1 MAWRLEPVRQAVRC
15 ARTSPPA
22 ANVCAPAATDGLFAR
37 AQLDEYKAAERDR
50 ERKRDRSA
58 RQRPADSSQQWAK
71 RTKAKR
77 EQLFAEEAAAA
88 KAACRAVDVTLAVKP
103 KYISDG
109 YLTCPRLYNH
119 LQEAAEAERDWQER
133 VREGRFVVL
142 RVKPSLDLHTV
153 EHLMSIRQ
161 RGIGWHTA
169 WISACES
176 KNK

>member
-88 KAACRAVDVTLAVKP
+88 KAACRAVDVTLSVKP
-103 KYISDG
+103 KYISDD
-109 YLTCPRLYNH
+109 YHKCPHAYNH
-119 LQEAAEAERDWQER
+119 LMSYNHLKSVQEAAEAERDWQER
-133 VREGRFVVL
+133 VRERAL
-142 RVKPSLDLHTV
+142 RGAP
-153 EHLMSIRQ
+153 
-161 RGIGWHTA
+161 
-169 WISACES
+169 CEAII
-176 KNK
+176 